1 MTGYRVLFVCTGNI
15 CRSPTAEA
23 LLRHHAGELPVVA
36 DSCGISAEEEGNP
49 PHPLTVAEAERRG
62 VAMPHRYARRIDRR
76 DFEESDLLVAMTRG
90 HESRLLRLK
99 PERARGEVRRMMSFA
114 PGFEHQDVP
123 DPWYGDC
130 AAFVHAFDLIER
142 GVVGLLDQLRPRLG

>member
-49 PHPLTVAEAERRG
+49 PHPTTVAEAERRG
-62 VAMPHRYARRIDRR
+62 VAMPHRRARRIDRR

-123 DPWYGDC
+123 DPWYGDR
-130 AAFVHAFDLIER
+130 AAFVQAFDLIER
-142 GVVGLLDQLRPRLG
+142 GVLGLLDQLRPRLG